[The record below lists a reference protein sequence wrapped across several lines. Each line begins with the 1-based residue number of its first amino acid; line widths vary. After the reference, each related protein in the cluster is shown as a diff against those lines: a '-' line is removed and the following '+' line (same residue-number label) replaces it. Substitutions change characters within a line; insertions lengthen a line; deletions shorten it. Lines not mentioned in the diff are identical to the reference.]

1 MPGSSRLRPSS
12 RPISAGRTGVYLKP
26 DGHNRYPR
34 SVMANENPQ
43 DDYESQMGDVIS
55 NEKKRE
61 QSNDQLW
68 RERLEDANA
77 GHSEGSNA
85 E

>member
-1 MPGSSRLRPSS
+1 MA
-12 RPISAGRTGVYLKP
+12 IIAIDEVF
-26 DGHNRYPR
+26 D
-34 SVMANENPQ
+34 MANENPQ
-43 DDYESQMGDVIS
+43 DDYESQMGDLIS

-68 RERLEDANA
+68 RERLDDANA
-77 GHSEGSNA
+77 GHSEGSNS